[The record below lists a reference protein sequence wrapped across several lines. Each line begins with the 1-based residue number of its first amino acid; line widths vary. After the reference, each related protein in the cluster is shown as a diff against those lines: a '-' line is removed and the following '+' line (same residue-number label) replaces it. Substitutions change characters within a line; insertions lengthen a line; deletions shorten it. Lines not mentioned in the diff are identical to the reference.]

1 MSFLPEV
8 RMGKINWGRVVLGGV
23 LAGVVLNVVDYL
35 FYGVMMKQDL
45 AAAMQALG
53 KQPGAMDSL
62 VPLFVTLDFV
72 TGIALLWVY
81 AAIRPRFG
89 AGVKTAVIA
98 GVAVWFFVG
107 LLHALG
113 EGPMGL
119 FPQKVYTVG
128 TLVALVQYAVAGA
141 VGAYVYKEA

>member
-1 MSFLPEV
+1 
-8 RMGKINWGRVVLGGV
+8 MGRINWGRVVLGGL
-23 LAGVVLNVVDYL
+23 LAGVVLNIVDWL

-62 VPLFVTLDFV
+62 VPLFVALDFV
-72 TGIALLWVY
+72 TGIGLLWVY

-89 AGVKTAVIA
+89 AGAKTAVIA

-128 TLVALVQYAVAGA
+128 TIVALVQYAVAGA

>member
-1 MSFLPEV
+1 
-8 RMGKINWGRVVLGGV
+8 MGKINWGRVVLGGL
-23 LAGVVLNVVDYL
+23 LAGVVLNLVDYL

>member
-1 MSFLPEV
+1 
-8 RMGKINWGRVVLGGV
+8 MGKINWGRVVVGGL
-23 LAGVVLNVVDYL
+23 LAGVVLNIVDWL
-35 FYGVMMKQDL
+35 FYGVMMKQEL

-89 AGVKTAVIA
+89 AGAKTAVIA

-128 TLVALVQYAVAGA
+128 TIVALVQYAVAGA

>member
-1 MSFLPEV
+1 
-8 RMGKINWGRVVLGGV
+8 
-23 LAGVVLNVVDYL
+23 VVLNVVDYL

-53 KQPGAMDSL
+53 KQAGAMDSL

-128 TLVALVQYAVAGA
+128 TIVALAQYAVAGA

>member
-1 MSFLPEV
+1 
-8 RMGKINWGRVVLGGV
+8 MGKINWGRVVSGGL
-23 LAGVVLNVVDYL
+23 LAGVVLNVVDYV

-128 TLVALVQYAVAGA
+128 TIVALVQYAVAGA